1 MNNRK
6 WSRIIAM
13 LLAVMLVFC
22 DSNVIYA
29 VESMTEAQTEDPA
42 AAQAAADAEAARQ
55 AAEAQAA
62 ADQAA
67 ADQAYAEQVAAD
79 AQAALNEAYNTGDEE
94 TIANAEYYAQQTA
107 DQAQQS
113 ADQAQAAQ
121 DQAQAAQDEATAA
134 DQTVYDTVADA
145 GIDTSEVTGTTD
157 DSSSSLRQQ
166 IVDYA
171 LQFVGNPYVYGG
183 TSLTN
188 GADCS
193 GFAQHVYA
201 QFGIGLP
208 RTSAAQSQYGM
219 KIPVSEA
226 APGDL
231 IFYAKNGQVYHV
243 VIYIG
248 NGRTVEAA
256 STRSGICSH
265 GVNYANAVWATRL
278 LS

>member
-1 MNNRK
+1 MK
-6 WSRIIAM
+6 EAS
-13 LLAVMLVFC
+13 
-22 DSNVIYA
+22 
-29 VESMTEAQTEDPA
+29 VENPT
-42 AAQAAADAEAARQ
+42 RQ
-55 AAEAQAA
+55 A
-62 ADQAA
+62 
-67 ADQAYAEQVAAD
+67 
-79 AQAALNEAYNTGDEE
+79 LIN
-94 TIANAEYYAQQTA
+94 
-107 DQAQQS
+107 
-113 ADQAQAAQ
+113 
-121 DQAQAAQDEATAA
+121 
-134 DQTVYDTVADA
+134 
-145 GIDTSEVTGTTD
+145 
-157 DSSSSLRQQ
+157 
-166 IVDYA
+166 YA
-171 LQFVGNPYVYGG
+171 LQFIGNPYVWGG
-183 TSLTN
+183 TDPVH

-265 GVNYANAVWATRL
+265 GVNYANAVWATRFTVL
-278 LS
+278 IALHSGQYASRCTEFMHAHKFAPYVSGFL